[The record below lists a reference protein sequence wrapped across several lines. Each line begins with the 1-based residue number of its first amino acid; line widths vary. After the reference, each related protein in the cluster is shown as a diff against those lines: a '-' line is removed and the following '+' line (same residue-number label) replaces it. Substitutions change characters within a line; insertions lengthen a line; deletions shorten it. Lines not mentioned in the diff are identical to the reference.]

1 MGNIVARDIIGNMVR
16 RAATKYGYNP
26 AITTGR
32 LNLNKKA
39 ALRIFKSIKL
49 PESPTIPCI
58 LDWQRI
64 KESVYGFYPGT
75 PG

>member
-16 RAATKYGYNP
+16 RAATKYGYNT

-49 PESPTIPCI
+49 PESPTTSTTVEY
-58 LDWQRI
+58 RAFI
-64 KESVYGFYPGT
+64 KI
-75 PG
+75 